1 MKSRLVASLA
11 LSALI
16 VTGATGCTFITNQA
30 TTMEYSPSDGVN
42 VSDAGPVLVRN
53 ALIVVDETGE
63 TGNLVGAFINDSKE
77 PQTVTLDLGPAGQV
91 SARLDGNATMSLGAG
106 DEPLRLEGI
115 DALAGSMYTVFVQ
128 SGESEGTQV
137 QVPVI
142 DGTLP
147 YYTDL
152 VPSELPAEPTPEPT
166 ATTGS

>member
-53 ALIVVDETGE
+53 ALIVADEAGD
-63 TGNLVGAFINDSKE
+63 TGNLVGAFINSSNE
-77 PQTVTLDLGPAGQV
+77 PQTVTLDLGDAGQV
-91 SARLDGNATMSLGAG
+91 AATLEGDAVMSLGAT
-106 DEPLRLEGI
+106 DDPLRLEGL
-115 DALAGSMYTVFVQ
+115 DAPAGSMITVYVQ
-128 SGESEGTQV
+128 SGDVEGV
-137 QVPVI
+137 QVKVPIV

-147 YYTDL
+147 HYSDL
-152 VPSELPAEPTPEPT
+152 VPTPLPEEPTPEPT
-166 ATTGS
+166 ATPSS